1 MEYRCLEDSIAFCG
15 SAACEGYVGD
25 AASISREF
33 GGCGVAS
40 DCGGDLVQ

>member
-1 MEYRCLEDSIAFCG
+1 MEYRCFEDSIALCG
-15 SAACEGYVGD
+15 FAACEGYAGD
-25 AASISREF
+25 DAGVSGEF